1 MTVTKKELEETVSHV
16 NMLFDRNCGI
26 FKRFDGIDA
35 RLDKYNGNIGIALKQ
50 IEETNIKIAKTE
62 EIAKESKKSV
72 VDCRKYVDK
81 LVIAVIGASAT
92 AVISLIVAIVTI
104 TSERPN
110 V

>member
-1 MTVTKKELEETVSHV
+1 MTQKEKEMLAVVVERLENVKQDTEEIKQHQQ
-16 NMLFDRNCGI
+16 
-26 FKRFDGIDA
+26 
-35 RLDKYNGNIGIALKQ
+35 YQNGKISD
-50 IEETNIKIAKTE
+50 TMIKLAKTD
-62 EIAKESKKSV
+62 EIAKESKASA

-104 TSERPN
+104 ISERPN

>member
-16 NMLFDRNCGI
+16 NMLFDGNCGI

-35 RLDKYNGNIGIALKQ
+35 RLDKYNGNIGRALDE
-50 IEETNIKIAKTE
+50 ISETNNKIAKTKA
-62 EIAKESKKSV
+62 IADEAKTNAG
-72 VDCRKYVDK
+72 DCRKYVDK

-104 TSERPN
+104 AP
-110 V
+110 